1 MFNFV
6 VFFPSIYFN
15 YMQTKRYIN
24 WKITI
29 CFPKVQ
35 FNKGVLPWPSVFMSP
50 SCFLSP
56 LLSLLDQCPQ
66 DLFKTRIP
74 LHLYKNLL
82 LEKQLRSLAI
92 YSRTCLKIILG
103 VSEEEREFS
112 LLNPLSSQETTLS
125 YIMQGQA
132 WNLIGNP
139 CLTTPSMI
147 VLDLVLETLYL
158 WLCSWETC
166 SETL

>member
-6 VFFPSIYFN
+6 VFFPIIYFN

-35 FNKGVLPWPSVFMSP
+35 FNKGVLPWPSLFLCP
-50 SCFLSP
+50 QSCFLSP

-66 DLFKTRIP
+66 DLFKTIIP

-82 LEKQLRSLAI
+82 LEKQLRSFAI

-103 VSEEEREFS
+103 VSEQERKFS
-112 LLNPLSSQETTLS
+112 LLNLLSSQETTLS
-125 YIMQGQA
+125 YIMQSQA

-158 WLCSWETC
+158 WLCS
-166 SETL
+166 